1 MFKLNVKGKKKDRE
15 IQAMTL
21 KQSQQAILN
30 KKTAFVIQEA
40 YKTAR
45 TNIVFSVAGAVDN
58 GCKVIAVTSAS
69 PGEGKTTSTINLAI
83 TFAQTGARVL
93 LIDGDLRKPRV
104 HQYLSVVKN
113 NGLSTVL
120 SNQNN
125 FNDVIFRDLKEGL
138 DVLTSGSI
146 PPNPA
151 ELLSSEAMGGMLDE
165 LKKQYDYIF
174 FDTPPVTIVTDAA
187 ALSKYVDG
195 IVMIVRE
202 GYTNHES
209 IEHALNLLN
218 IADAKVL
225 GFFVNDVEGT
235 GAGYGGYRSRG
246 YGYGKGYGYK
256 YRYNYRYNYRYGGGE
271 YGEKAEMSIE
281 QTKTGTSAIQQDS
294 GDDEAEVAAFG
305 AEMDN
310 SNNI

>member
-174 FDTPPVTIVTDAA
+174 FDTPPVTVVTDAA

>member
-1 MFKLNVKGKKKDRE
+1 MFNFNVRNKKKENE
-15 IQAMTL
+15 IQAVTL

-45 TNIVFSVAGAVDN
+45 TNIIFSVAGAVDN
-58 GCKVIAVTSAS
+58 GCKVIAVTSAN

-104 HQYLSVVKN
+104 HQYLSVLKA

-120 SNQNN
+120 SNQRR
-125 FNDVIFRDLKEGL
+125 FDEVVFRDLKESM

-151 ELLSSEAMGGMLDE
+151 ELLSSEAMGNMLDE

-174 FDTPPVTIVTDAA
+174 FDTPPVTVVTDAA

-209 IEHALNLLN
+209 IERAISLLN

-225 GFFVNDVEGT
+225 GFFVNDVEVT
-235 GAGYGGYRSRG
+235 GSGYSGYRSRG
-246 YGYGKGYGYK
+246 YGYGKGYGYR
-256 YRYNYRYNYRYGGGE
+256 YRYNYRYNYHYGSNG

-281 QTKTGTSAIQQDS
+281 QTNTEKPSAESNDF
-294 GDDEAEVAAFG
+294 GDKAETVENSAA
-305 AEMDN
+305 MND